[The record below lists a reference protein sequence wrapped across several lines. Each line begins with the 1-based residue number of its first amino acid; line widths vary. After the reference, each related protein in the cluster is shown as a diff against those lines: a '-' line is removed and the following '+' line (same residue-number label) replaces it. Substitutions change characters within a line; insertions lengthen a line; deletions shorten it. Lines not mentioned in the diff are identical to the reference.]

1 MEVAMSVLTQDRHL
15 SYAEYLALERETG
28 VKHELYDG
36 VALAMAGGSVAH
48 ARLVGNAYAELRA
61 ALRGQP
67 CRAAGSEQ
75 KVFLTEAGL
84 TTYPDAAIF
93 CPPLARAPHDR
104 HALTGPTVLV
114 EVLSPGTEGYD
125 TTEKFRLAA
134 REPSLK
140 HYVLIDQHSVLVEHR
155 WRDPDGGWRLALLG
169 PGEALQLHALGVTL
183 QIDALYEDVH
193 EVMEPRRTGWG
204 RPVTEGDGPAGEG

>member
-1 MEVAMSVLTQDRHL
+1 MSALTQERRL
-15 SYAEYLALERETG
+15 SYAEYLALELETG

-75 KVFLTEAGL
+75 KLFLTEAGL
-84 TTYPDAAIF
+84 TTYPDAAVF
-93 CPPLARAPHDR
+93 CPPLTRAPHDQ
-104 HALTGPTVLV
+104 HALTGATVIV
-114 EVLSPGTEGYD
+114 EVLSPSTEAYD
-125 TTEKFRLAA
+125 MSEKFHLAA

-155 WRDPDGGWRLALLG
+155 WRDADGGWRLAVLG
-169 PGEALQLHALGVTL
+169 PGEALQLHALGVAL

-193 EVMEPRRTGWG
+193 EVMEPRRPGWG
-204 RPVTEGDGPAGEG
+204 RPLTEGDGPGHGG

>member
-1 MEVAMSVLTQDRHL
+1 MSALTQERHL

-48 ARLVGNAYAELRA
+48 ARLVLAVGAELRA
-61 ALRGQP
+61 ALRGHP

-75 KVFLTEAGL
+75 KLFLTEAGL
-84 TTYPDAAIF
+84 TTYPDAAVF
-93 CPPLARAPHDR
+93 CPPLTRAPHDH

-114 EVLSPGTEGYD
+114 EVLSPSTEGYD
-125 TTEKFRLAA
+125 SSEKFHLAA

-155 WRDPDGGWRLALLG
+155 WRDANGDWRLALLG
-169 PGEALQLHALGVTL
+169 PGEALQLHALGVAL
-183 QIDALYEDVH
+183 QIDALYEDLH
-193 EVMEPRRTGWG
+193 EVMEARRPAAR
-204 RPVTEGDGPAGEG
+204 RPVAEADGPAGEG